1 MDIKTRIRVA
11 LGLEEETIALAY
23 EGKLKDGTIIVSEA
37 DALAEGVEV
46 MVLTE
51 DGTTIPVPVGSYEL
65 ESGATFVVEVEGTI
79 ASMGEA
85 EEVEETE
92 EVEARDDE
100 DYKEDKEEMST
111 ETKLADFSEVVMT
124 LFTEMKEEIDQL
136 KLEVE
141 ELSGQSLA
149 KDENIEELQKENVEL
164 SKKLNDKPATENI
177 NTRKFA
183 ETKLSMLSSKDY
195 KNMTSQEKFLY
206 DIRNK

>member
-11 LGLEEETIALAY
+11 LGIEEETIALAF

-46 MVLTE
+46 MVMTE

-65 ESGATFVVEVEGTI
+65 EEGATFVVEEEGVI
-79 ASMGEA
+79 SSMGEA
-85 EEVEETE
+85 EEVE
-92 EVEARDDE
+92 AGDKDDE
-100 DYKEDKEEMST
+100 DYEEEKEEMST

-124 LFTEMKEEIDQL
+124 LFTEMKEEIDNL

-164 SKKLNDKPATENI
+164 SKKLNDTPATENL
-177 NTRKFA
+177 NTKKFA
-183 ETKLSMLSSKDY
+183 QTKLSMLSSEDY
-195 KNMTSQEKFLY
+195 NKMTAQEKFLY
-206 DIRNK
+206 DIKK

>member
-11 LGLEEETIALAY
+11 LGIEEETIALAY

-37 DALAEGVEV
+37 DALAEGVTVVV
-46 MVLTE
+46 MTE

-65 ESGATFVVEVEGTI
+65 EEGTTFVVEEEGVI
-79 ASMGEA
+79 SSMGEA
-85 EEVEETE
+85 EEVEAE
-92 EVEARDDE
+92 DDE
-100 DYKEDKEEMST
+100 DYGDHEDKEEMST

-124 LFTEMKEEIDQL
+124 LFTEMKEEIDNL

-164 SKKLNDKPATENI
+164 SKKLNDTPATENL
-177 NTRKFA
+177 NTKKFA
-183 ETKLSMLSSKDY
+183 QTKLSMLSSEDY
-195 KNMTSQEKFLY
+195 NKMTAQEKFLY
-206 DIRNK
+206 DIKK

>member
-11 LGLEEETIALAY
+11 LGIEEETIALAY

-37 DALAEGVEV
+37 DALAEGVTV
-46 MVLTE
+46 MVMTE

-65 ESGATFVVEVEGTI
+65 EEGTTFVVEEEGVI
-79 ASMGEA
+79 SSMGEA
-85 EEVEETE
+85 EEVEAE
-92 EVEARDDE
+92 DDE
-100 DYKEDKEEMST
+100 DYGDHEDKEEMST

-124 LFTEMKEEIDQL
+124 LFTEMKEEIDNL

-164 SKKLNDKPATENI
+164 SKKLNDTPATENL
-177 NTRKFA
+177 NTKKFA
-183 ETKLSMLSSKDY
+183 QTKLSMLSSEDY
-195 KNMTSQEKFLY
+195 NKMTAQEKFLY
-206 DIRNK
+206 DIKK